1 LARDDVYGLRFSS
14 VSFRLP
20 AVGLRSICCLSIAT
34 ISVALIVH
42 SFLIARFHIRE
53 SRCSVACSVLRGR
66 CDHRLCRL
74 APPALC
80 RGTVV
85 SVSQRSPKK
94 LAVVTLPRRLHLTS
108 AIGGAGAEQ
117 MPHVRHYS
125 LSRRAALQIASE
137 ARNRS
142 HNHDASPSA
151 LRCSSRPN
159 DCNQGSVTGRSWP
172 GARVQVSA

>member
-1 LARDDVYGLRFSS
+1 LARDDVFGLRFSS

-20 AVGLRSICCLSIAT
+20 TVGLRSICCLSIAT
-34 ISVALIVH
+34 ISIALIVH
-42 SFLIARFHIRE
+42 FARFARFHIRK

-74 APPALC
+74 VPPALC

-85 SVSQRSPKK
+85 SVSQRSPKR
-94 LAVVTLPRRLHLTS
+94 LAVGTLPRRLHLAS

-117 MPHVRHYS
+117 MPYVRHYS

-142 HNHDASPSA
+142 HNRDASPSA
-151 LRCSSRPN
+151 LRWGLNR
-159 DCNQGSVTGRSWP
+159 
-172 GARVQVSA
+172 